1 MKAVDG
7 QLSAQEQ
14 AQLEQHLQSCK
25 DCREELHDFQA
36 IKASTD
42 FVRQRILTDAAYEPL
57 REPASVRA
65 WNRLNFVFVALGC
78 LFLLSLGT
86 YQFFVDSQVSWYV
99 KAASGVAGSG
109 ALGLFL
115 YILRVRLKTQPHD
128 PYREIDL

>member
-1 MKAVDG
+1 MNHLNHEEYEILVMKAVDG

-57 REPASVRA
+57 REPALVRA

-78 LFLLSLGT
+78 LFLLSPNLRHGCSRVDNRVSSQPPTAPSLGT
-86 YQFFVDSQVSWYV
+86 E
-99 KAASGVAGSG
+99 
-109 ALGLFL
+109 
-115 YILRVRLKTQPHD
+115 P
-128 PYREIDL
+128 